1 MKFLCPQCSAKYKIA
16 DAKVAGRPKA
26 KMKCRQCEHVIEIH
40 KAPKVTESVAPGP
53 AESPAAAP
61 KAAAPKAA
69 KAKAAA
75 PKAAKAK
82 AAAPKAA
89 APKAAAPKAAKAKA
103 AAAKARPQKVGL
115 PRPVPSAPE
124 AAAPVVADLP
134 PPVAF
139 PEVAAVLPPPVSAPP
154 PLSYAPPV
162 SAAPSDRLSS
172 EGGALAGFFASA
184 VDDEVPA
191 AAPGVVEWFVGV
203 EGTTLGP
210 FDVPQLRAEAMAGR
224 LTGESL
230 VWRDGFED
238 WKAASEFPE
247 LEEILTELVMAPV
260 PAVASPQA
268 ALDDDFALPARRVGV
283 PLGMWLAMPDVL

>member
-53 AESPAAAP
+53 AESP
-61 KAAAPKAA
+61 
-69 KAKAAA
+69 
-75 PKAAKAK
+75 
-82 AAAPKAA
+82 AA

-191 AAPGVVEWFVGV
+191 AAPGV
-203 EGTTLGP
+203 
-210 FDVPQLRAEAMAGR
+210 
-224 LTGESL
+224 
-230 VWRDGFED
+230 
-238 WKAASEFPE
+238 
-247 LEEILTELVMAPV
+247 
-260 PAVASPQA
+260 
-268 ALDDDFALPARRVGV
+268 LD
-283 PLGMWLAMPDVL
+283 